1 MSTNVNLTMILFLS
15 GARRGM
21 HEIKCSLMPRQNT
34 TTQRGGGGGGGGDF
48 GGHGWVRVRV

>member
-1 MSTNVNLTMILFLS
+1 
-15 GARRGM
+15 M

-34 TTQRGGGGGGGGDF
+34 TTQRGGGGGGGDF